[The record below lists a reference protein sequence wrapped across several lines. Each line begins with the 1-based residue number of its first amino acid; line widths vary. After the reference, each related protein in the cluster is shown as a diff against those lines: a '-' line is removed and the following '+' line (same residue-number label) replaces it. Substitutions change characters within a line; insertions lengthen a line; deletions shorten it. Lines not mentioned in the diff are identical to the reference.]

1 MAVRRGSKDKP
12 VRIAAHSEQVAPPTT
27 VQEVSS
33 LAVGEEANVDDF
45 GLLAV
50 TMSWLLTEFNEV
62 KPLRDAG
69 LGLGDWAVL
78 ATLAHSGGMTKKLSR
93 NLGIPVSRVANIVDS
108 LAQDGLASVEP
119 SPEGSKGRSV
129 IRITDVGRTKLEAV
143 NAELTLAL
151 DAVLKSPALRGA
163 LKQVTL
169 LGRLLRA
176 ATLERA

>member
-12 VRIAAHSEQVAPPTT
+12 VRIAAHSEQAAPPAA
-27 VQEVSS
+27 VQEISPS
-33 LAVGEEANVDDF
+33 AAGEEATVDDF

-78 ATLAHSGGMTKKLSR
+78 AMLVHSGGMTKKLSQ
-93 NLGIPVSRVANIVDS
+93 NLGIPVTRVASIVDS
-108 LAQDGLASVEP
+108 LARDGLASVEP
-119 SPEGSKGRSV
+119 SPEGSKGKSV
-129 IRITDVGRTKLEAV
+129 IKITDAGRAKLEAV

-169 LGRLLRA
+169 LGRLLPA
-176 ATLERA
+176 ATVETA